1 MRSMTNSFLVATQ
14 FLTRLPVSPNDDF
27 SADALASSAAFFPV
41 VGLLVGAGGCLLRWI
56 LLPHTNASI
65 VAVAILIYLVVVTG
79 GLHEDALAD
88 AADGF
93 GGGFSRERVLEIMHD
108 SRIGSFGAI
117 AIGLGL
123 LSRFA
128 LLSDLSAKRFISYFI
143 AAHVLSR
150 WSALPLASFLP
161 AARPEDGQGRRIA
174 QKVSASSFLLGTILC
189 AGIVIFLL
197 KWRGVYVVAAAIAVV
212 AATGAYYHRRIGGIT
227 GDCLGATNQ
236 LAEVAVYFVGVIL
249 R

>member
-1 MRSMTNSFLVATQ
+1 MTNSFLVATQ
-14 FLTRLPVSPNDDF
+14 FLTRLPVSPKEDF
-27 SADALASSAAFFPV
+27 SADALASSTAFFPV

-93 GGGFSRERVLEIMHD
+93 GGGFSRERVLEIMRD

-123 LSRFA
+123 LSRFV
-128 LLSDLSAKRFISYFI
+128 LLSDLSANRFISYFI

-150 WSALPLASFLP
+150 WSALPLASLLP

-174 QKVSASSFLLGTILC
+174 QSVSASSFLLGTILC

-197 KWRGVYVVAAAIAVV
+197 KWRALYLVVATIAVI
-212 AATGAYYHRRIGGIT
+212 AATGAFYRHRIGGIT

-236 LAEVAVYFVGVIL
+236 LAEVAVYFMGVIL